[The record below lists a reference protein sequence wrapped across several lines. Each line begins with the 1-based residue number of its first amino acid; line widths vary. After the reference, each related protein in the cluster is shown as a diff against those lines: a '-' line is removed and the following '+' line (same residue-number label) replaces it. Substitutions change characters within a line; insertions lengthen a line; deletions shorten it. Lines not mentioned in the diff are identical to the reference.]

1 MMRILVAEYLHK
13 YILFLP
19 GEMELLEQISRFLC
33 SQRVEGT
40 ASGER
45 ARSIDPQ
52 VPRKSQTIIVE
63 ES

>member
-1 MMRILVAEYLHK
+1 MQILAVKYLYK
-13 YILFLP
+13 CILPIP
-19 GEMELLEQISRFLC
+19 GSMELLEQTSRLLC

-52 VPRKSQTIIVE
+52 A
-63 ES
+63 

>member
-1 MMRILVAEYLHK
+1 MLKQL
-13 YILFLP
+13 
-19 GEMELLEQISRFLC
+19 SRFLC

-52 VPRKSQTIIVE
+52 VPGKSQTIIVE